1 MGAGIES
8 CSFMAVTSST
18 PIRTSL
24 TVQSS
29 PIAGAW
35 RSLQRA
41 LCAWHLL
48 SLDAPTVAV
57 VWTAFVARTTHVR
70 LPAAELVALFLAVW
84 LLYVAD
90 RLLDARSPGSAHGL
104 QARHLFHARYQ
115 RVFLVTAAVAAM
127 ALASLLAMMPP
138 ADRRLDVILAACL
151 LGWFGLIHW
160 LSPAGA
166 LPKEL
171 VTGLF
176 FGAAACIP
184 ALTRHSAGSI
194 AFDAALFAA
203 LCTLNGLLISDW
215 EQPLGQRVRGV
226 SPSRRSA
233 ALASALLLLILFAFL
248 FTTLQL
254 AFLLAIALA
263 TLLLLALQAARDSI
277 APTTLRACADLVLL
291 TPVFFWT
298 LLR

>member
-1 MGAGIES
+1 MGDGIEPY
-8 CSFMAVTSST
+8 SFMAVTTSL

-24 TVQSS
+24 AAQSGAA
-29 PIAGAW
+29 AGAW

-41 LCAWHLL
+41 LCAWHLF

-70 LPAAELVALFLAVW
+70 LPATELVALFLAVW

-90 RLLDARSPGSAHGL
+90 RLLDARSPNSQHAL
-104 QARHLFHARYQ
+104 QARHLFHARHQ
-115 RVFLVTAAVAAM
+115 RVFLRTALVAAT
-127 ALASLLAMMPP
+127 ALASLLALLPS
-138 ADRRLDVILAACL
+138 ADRRLDIALAACL

-160 LSPAGA
+160 LSPMRA

-171 VTGLF
+171 MTGLF

-184 ALTRHSAGSI
+184 ALTRHSAASI
-194 AFDAALFAA
+194 AVDAALFAA

-215 EQPLGQRVRGV
+215 EQPFGHRVQGV

-233 ALASALLLLILFAFL
+233 ALASALLLLILFGFH
-248 FTTLQL
+248 FHGLQP

-263 TLLLLALQAARDSI
+263 TLLLLALQAGRDKF
-277 APTTLRACADLVLL
+277 APTTLRACADLALL
-291 TPVFFWT
+291 TPVFFWF